1 MNNLGKLKKK
11 GFTLIELLIVI
22 SIIGILMT
30 VSVSSY
36 QVVREK
42 VSLDVAANTLQ
53 SVIVDAREKAR
64 SGIFQSSG
72 EITEGSTYCFGITI
86 TKGEYIEVYK
96 TPYDRLSPKNNQCN
110 RMNAE
115 LVESVEH
122 EARLVVKEIEFFG
135 EEISEVVEVFFA
147 PPKAE
152 IELSST
158 LIGRGDP
165 LLKIVV
171 GYKNSDSFGDNKLIV
186 LNLLTGNVYSDKYKA
201 DE

>member
-1 MNNLGKLKKK
+1 MNSFGKLKKK

-22 SIIGILMT
+22 AIIGTLVA

-42 VSLDVAANTLQ
+42 VRLDIAANTLQ

-64 SGIFQSSG
+64 SGIYQSSG
-72 EITEGSTYCFGITI
+72 EITEGTTFCFGVVIK
-86 TKGEYIEVYK
+86 KGEYIEVYK
-96 TPYDRLSPKNNQCN
+96 TPYDRLSKKNNQCN
-110 RMNAE
+110 RANAE

-122 EARLVVKEIEFFG
+122 DARLVVKEIEYFG
-135 EEISEVVEVFFA
+135 DEIDEVVEVFFA

-152 IELSST
+152 VELSST
-158 LIGRGDP
+158 LIGQGEP

-171 GYKNSDSFGDNKLIV
+171 GYKNTDKPGDKKLIV
-186 LNLLTGNVYSDKYKA
+186 LNLLTGNVYSAKY
-201 DE
+201 EE